1 MDQYV
6 ICQKTMA
13 LLPYDSP
20 DGSLQTW
27 VIEEERILSVPQPPF
42 QVLYH
47 SCGYFGSTF
56 SGRKKGAVS
65 MGYKSMPPI
74 CVSSELGLYF
84 FPLMSETRRECVW
97 LSHTHIRD
105 WKKFDEK
112 HVLVYLMNGRMI
124 PVPVQL
130 NVFKSKLMRAAQYR
144 YQLCERVASYRLS
157 NEYADVLEISP
168 DKKLTVNE
176 RGTYSIREEAPI
188 HE

>member
-1 MDQYV
+1 MDQY
-6 ICQKTMA
+6 IISQKTMA

-27 VIEEERILSVPQPPF
+27 VIEEERILSLPQTPY
-42 QVLYH
+42 QVLHY

-74 CVSSELGLYF
+74 CICSELGLYF
-84 FPLMSETRRECVW
+84 FSLMSEARRECVW

-105 WKKFDEK
+105 WRKCGER
-112 HVLVYLMNGRMI
+112 HVMVHLMNGRKI

-130 NVFKSKLMRAAQYR
+130 NVFQSKLMRAAQFR
-144 YQLCERVASYRLS
+144 YQLCERMAPRRSA
-157 NEYADVLEISP
+157 NEYPEMLEVSSAEHLII
-168 DKKLTVNE
+168 NE
-176 RGTYSIREEAPI
+176 RGTYSICEKAPAV
-188 HE
+188 E